1 MEDEFRII
9 LDDKIVHCPAFPMD
23 CDYLRITTLEGE
35 EIVYW
40 HYNEWQ
46 EEPQAVMGA
55 ILAAMGNPID
65 ELVSGLRPYQRGEDR

>member
-1 MEDEFRII
+1 MIDEFTIV
-9 LDDKIVHCPAFPMD
+9 LDDKLVKCPAFPEP

-46 EEPQAVMGA
+46 EEPRVCMGA
-55 ILAAMGNPID
+55 ILAAIGNPID
-65 ELVSGLRPYQRGEDR
+65 ELVSGLRGFQRGEDR